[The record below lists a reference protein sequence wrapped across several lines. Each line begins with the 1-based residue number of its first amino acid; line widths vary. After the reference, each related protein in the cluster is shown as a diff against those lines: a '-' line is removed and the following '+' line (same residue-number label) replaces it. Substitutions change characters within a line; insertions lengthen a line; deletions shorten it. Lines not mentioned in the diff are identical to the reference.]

1 MVGWA
6 VLATAVPLL
15 AQTYHGGLRGA
26 VRESGGVVP
35 GAHVTLLNE
44 ANGES
49 RAVTTNHAGEYAFV
63 QVEPGTYT
71 VKVSQQGFKTI
82 EHKGVRIG
90 TQQFITMD
98 LTLEVGALAEQITV
112 EGGGVALETSNASVG
127 STLDEK
133 TIQTLPTAG
142 RNPFFLATITPGVT
156 HTGDPQFIRQQDQ
169 TNSSLLSLGG
179 GPRRGNNYT
188 LDGVAIVDI
197 RNRATVIPSIEAVEE
212 IKVQVTTYDAEMG
225 RTGGGVF
232 NMTGKSGA
240 NAWHGSLLG
249 QTRPSSTRSLSYFAR
264 KACELGTGSCEKP
277 DTYFYLYAG
286 SVGGPIVKNKTFFWA
301 SIEGYK
307 TDTIDDS
314 VVRAPNSR
322 ELDGDFSQSGVTIF
336 DPLSTRPDP
345 SNPGKFIRT
354 PFPGN
359 VIPAARISPVAKA
372 LRQYWPQAGPASS
385 ELVDRSKTATG
396 KLDQIWSEKFR
407 TSVMY
412 AYYHSIEPEPR
423 SYLKDGKTQEI
434 GANHA
439 DPGDGALYRTV
450 HAVAIN
456 NTITPNA
463 TTAAHVRFGYTSF
476 ADDCVPVAGFDP
488 GTLGF
493 SSGFVSQVPV
503 KKFPY
508 FAIGDYGTDYNG
520 WMFGE
525 RPINNIT
532 YYSWDANA
540 SVSKLWGRHTAK
552 FGASYR
558 KIGVK
563 NLDPGQS
570 SGSFIFDGQFTSAD
584 PLNANNADPYALAG
598 FLLGYPSSGSIPV
611 SAPINAYINYYAGYA
626 QDDFRVSP
634 DLTINLGVRYEF
646 EQGLQEVKN
655 QLTVGFDRDR
665 SWPVQV
671 PGLALK
677 GGLEYAGVD
686 GYPTH
691 QSDPSKAKFGPRAGF
706 AWSVDPKTVLRG
718 GYGLFWAPHQ
728 YPGIGSTGLGTRGYT
743 QVTDLVATT
752 DGGLTPCAGCS
763 IVNPFP
769 AGISQPTGNAGGILT
784 GAGGTVQFND
794 QFRKSAYV
802 HQYSL
807 DLQHELPGRIV
818 AGISYIGATSRHLG
832 LGGNDN
838 ATLNIN
844 QLDPKYLSLGS
855 ALLDQL
861 PNPMFGNP
869 VFGAFADQKT
879 ITRRQLL
886 RPYPQFGDLLAAQ
899 VSGGKAQ
906 YHSLVVRLERPIVNG
921 WGGRINYTWS
931 SNQSNVFGELN
942 QFSNNSGD
950 RNRPLNSY
958 DVEAEYAHSIT
969 EQPHR
974 LNFALTGELPF
985 GKGKK
990 HLSEPGL
997 ARVLFGGWSI
1007 TGVGYFQ
1014 SGFPAAIIQSTNTT
1028 GIFTRLQ
1035 RPNLTGTSP
1044 ATSGN
1049 TDSHYD
1055 PSCGCIAN
1063 WFNPAAWSTAPAF
1076 TLGNAPRTETEMRTP
1091 FKTQTDVAFQKIEP
1105 LGGTRQVMVR
1115 FEMINIFNNTQ
1126 FNGPD
1131 MTFGSSSFGTVTA
1144 TRGFPRMLQLMVRF
1158 AF

>member
-1 MVGWA
+1 M
-6 VLATAVPLL
+6 
-15 AQTYHGGLRGA
+15 
-26 VRESGGVVP
+26 
-35 GAHVTLLNE
+35 
-44 ANGES
+44 
-49 RAVTTNHAGEYAFV
+49 
-63 QVEPGTYT
+63 
-71 VKVSQQGFKTI
+71 
-82 EHKGVRIG
+82 
-90 TQQFITMD
+90 
-98 LTLEVGALAEQITV
+98 
-112 EGGGVALETSNASVG
+112 
-127 STLDEK
+127 
-133 TIQTLPTAG
+133 
-142 RNPFFLATITPGVT
+142 
-156 HTGDPQFIRQQDQ
+156 
-169 TNSSLLSLGG
+169 
-179 GPRRGNNYT
+179 
-188 LDGVAIVDI
+188 
-197 RNRATVIPSIEAVEE
+197 
-212 IKVQVTTYDAEMG
+212 
-225 RTGGGVF
+225 
-232 NMTGKSGA
+232 
-240 NAWHGSLLG
+240 
-249 QTRPSSTRSLSYFAR
+249 
-264 KACELGTGSCEKP
+264 
-277 DTYFYLYAG
+277 
-286 SVGGPIVKNKTFFWA
+286 
-301 SIEGYK
+301 
-307 TDTIDDS
+307 
-314 VVRAPNSR
+314 
-322 ELDGDFSQSGVTIF
+322 
-336 DPLSTRPDP
+336 
-345 SNPGKFIRT
+345 
-354 PFPGN
+354 
-359 VIPAARISPVAKA
+359 
-372 LRQYWPQAGPASS
+372 
-385 ELVDRSKTATG
+385 
-396 KLDQIWSEKFR
+396 
-407 TSVMY
+407 
-412 AYYHSIEPEPR
+412 
-423 SYLKDGKTQEI
+423 
-434 GANHA
+434 
-439 DPGDGALYRTV
+439 
-450 HAVAIN
+450 
-456 NTITPNA
+456 
-463 TTAAHVRFGYTSF
+463 
-476 ADDCVPVAGFDP
+476 
-488 GTLGF
+488 
-493 SSGFVSQVPV
+493 
-503 KKFPY
+503 
-508 FAIGDYGTDYNG
+508 
-520 WMFGE
+520 
-525 RPINNIT
+525 
-532 YYSWDANA
+532 
-540 SVSKLWGRHTAK
+540 
-552 FGASYR
+552 
-558 KIGVK
+558 
-563 NLDPGQS
+563 
-570 SGSFIFDGQFTSAD
+570 
-584 PLNANNADPYALAG
+584 
-598 FLLGYPSSGSIPV
+598 
-611 SAPINAYINYYAGYA
+611 
-626 QDDFRVSP
+626 
-634 DLTINLGVRYEF
+634 
-646 EQGLQEVKN
+646 
-655 QLTVGFDRDR
+655 
-665 SWPVQV
+665 
-671 PGLALK
+671 
-677 GGLEYAGVD
+677 
-686 GYPTH
+686 
-691 QSDPSKAKFGPRAGF
+691 
-706 AWSVDPKTVLRG
+706 
-718 GYGLFWAPHQ
+718 
-728 YPGIGSTGLGTRGYT
+728 
-743 QVTDLVATT
+743 
-752 DGGLTPCAGCS
+752 
-763 IVNPFP
+763 NPFP